1 MWTSVIEEQRKLDG
15 KQLHYLYSS
24 LDFIRA
30 TKEQEQCG
38 RGINNVWDV

>member
-1 MWTSVIEEQRKLDG
+1 MWTSVIEERRKLDS

-30 TKEQEQCG
+30 TKERERSVG
-38 RGINNVWDV
+38 GGGGH